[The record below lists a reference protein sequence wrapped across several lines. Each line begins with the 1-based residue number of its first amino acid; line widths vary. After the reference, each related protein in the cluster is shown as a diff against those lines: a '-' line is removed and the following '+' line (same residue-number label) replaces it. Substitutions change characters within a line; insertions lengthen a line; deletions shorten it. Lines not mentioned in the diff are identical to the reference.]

1 MKKLLF
7 IVSFLVLFTTQALSI
22 VIVGE
27 VKDKMGS
34 TFNERSGKT
43 EKVIKGYLLEMNDF
57 LQTGEDG
64 AMNIIFLDDTKI
76 TPAPNTEFLIDEF
89 AFDTTVIPIEVA
101 MNISVNVGTF
111 TYESGTISKMNG
123 DVQISTPNA
132 TITVQ
137 GTAFSGMVEPG
148 GNTTIILLPDSKG
161 AVGEVTVFNDA
172 GSQTLTQP
180 YTSVTVL
187 GDDLAPRVPT
197 PLGNNE
203 KRNLWDL
210 EGFEDEGENRQ
221 DKQFDRNENNE
232 FLENEKEEFES
243 NDLMVSPDGEVEINE
258 KEAQEIEEQIIS
270 EELSIESDT
279 TASDVN
285 VEVSEDFTTQS
296 SELDTKSTEDIAID
310 EEAKESDIDTSYYDD
325 FEDDLKDW
333 GYIDDDN
340 QISVWDGEGEQTMDW
355 DVAKEMYAEMDQAYF
370 DAIGCSDCTWD
381 SVNWDEINWDEVD
394 WDGYM
399 EDYNELLEDY
409 GLTSYTTEVDDVT
422 EEVEDEAT
430 STIKGYDWED
440 FKLDDDYYANTD
452 YIASGG
458 PPTLTIENYCN
469 YNGYG
474 SDWCNQDYLDY
485 LNSWYKDDWSLY
497 KDFTSWTKDAKKIFE
512 KWYGWCG
519 TYLNWEFCDG
529 QPKPWD
535 IPSLKDKYVGEWDQ
549 NDWNNYYDNLYNWW
563 YYGEYEEDD
572 DTVSLEEEYAYEDD
586 YDIDAELELLL
597 ASYDESD
604 CLKYGYYWN
613 VAGQSCGTEWVDNSG
628 SETTITTSGEII
640 NYETGE
646 ITQTTTSELTGS
658 STQTGRYTTGGNTN
672 NAEVVENEDDSDYSI
687 IDRTHGGHTA
697 YVNSETTHS
706 SDVQIVQESETQ
718 NLTLGSDS
726 TKPKITIIQTD

>member
-1 MKKLLF
+1 MKKF
-7 IVSFLVLFTTQALSI
+7 LSI
-22 VIVGE
+22 VFFLILLSFNAYAIPKVGEIVGQ
-27 VKDKMGS
+27 MG
-34 TFNERSGKT
+34 TTWNEREGKNET
-43 EKVIKGYLLEMNDF
+43 VVMGYELLMNDF

-64 AMNIIFLDDTKI
+64 GMILEYVDGTKF
-76 TPAPNTEFLIDEF
+76 TMGPNAEAIIDEF
-89 AFDTTVIPIEVA
+89 SFDTSMVPIEVS
-101 MNISVNVGTF
+101 MNISVNVGSF
-111 TYESGTISKMNG
+111 TYESGSISELGG
-123 DVQISTPNA
+123 DVEIFTPTA
-132 TITVQ
+132 TVTMQ
-137 GTAFSGMVEPG
+137 GTAISGSVAANG
-148 GNTTIILLPDSKG
+148 ATTIVLLPDSNG
-161 AVGEVTVFNDA
+161 NVGQVTVANESGSQILSNPYTAVTVFAEN
-172 GSQTLTQP
+172 
-180 YTSVTVL
+180 VTIK
-187 GDDLAPRVPT
+187 APS

-203 KRNLWDL
+203 KKNLFDL
-210 EGFEDEGENRQ
+210 DSVEETIEDEE
-221 DKQFDRNENNE
+221 KFEKTKELIEKNNE
-232 FLENEKEEFES
+232 ELIETIEEIES
-243 NDLMVSPDGEVEINE
+243 EDILMEDDVESKDVE
-258 KEAQEIEEQIIS
+258 MEMDEAQELEEQIIS
-270 EELSIESDT
+270 EELTIDETETITTTDLAIETEIDI
-279 TASDVN
+279 
-285 VEVSEDFTTQS
+285 
-296 SELDTKSTEDIAID
+296 KSTDTFAEVD
-310 EEAKESDIDTSYYDD
+310 EIGIEEEVDTSYYDEW
-325 FEDDLKDW
+325 EDDLKDW
-333 GYIDDDN
+333 GYIDEDN
-340 QISVWDGEGEQTMDW
+340 QISVWDAEGEQTMDW
-355 DVAKEMYAEMDQAYF
+355 DDAKNMYAEMDQAYF

-440 FKLDDDYYANTD
+440 FKLDDEYYANTD

-646 ITQTTTSELTGS
+646 ITQTTTSALTGS

-672 NAEVVENEDDSDYSI
+672 NAAVVENEDDSDYSI

-706 SDVQIVQESETQ
+706 ADVQIVQESETQ

>member
-43 EKVIKGYLLEMNDF
+43 EKVIAGYLLEMNDF

-76 TPAPNTEFLIDEF
+76 TLAPNTEFLIDEF

-111 TYESGTISKMNG
+111 TYESGKISKMDG
-123 DVQISTPNA
+123 DVEIATPTA

-137 GTAFSGMVEPG
+137 GTAFSGTVDTSG
-148 GNTTIILLPDSKG
+148 ATTITLLPDSSG
-161 AVGEVTVFNDA
+161 RVGEVTVSNDA
-172 GSQTLTQP
+172 GSQILTLP
-180 YTSVTVL
+180 YTSVTVV
-187 GDDLAPRVPT
+187 GDDLAPRAPS
-197 PLGNNE
+197 PLDNFQ
-203 KRNLWDL
+203 KKNLFDL
-210 EGFEDEGENRQ
+210 DSVEHDIEDQ
-221 DKQFDRNENNE
+221 KDIQFDRKENNE
-232 FLENEKEEFES
+232 FLENEKETFES
-243 NDLMVSPDGEVEINE
+243 NELLEQESLEIE
-258 KEAQEIEEQIIS
+258 MDAKEANEIEEQIVS
-270 EELSIESDT
+270 EELTMESDT
-279 TASDVN
+279 LTSDTTVQ
-285 VEVSEDFTTQS
+285 VDDFTTQS
-296 SELDTKSTEDIAID
+296 SELDTKSTEDITID
-310 EEAKESDIDTSYYDD
+310 DGSLEESDIDTSYYDSW
-325 FEDDLKDW
+325 EDDLKDW

-355 DVAKEMYAEMDQAYF
+355 DDAKEMYAEMDQAYF

-409 GLTSYTTEVDDVT
+409 GLTSYDVKADDVT

-430 STIKGYDWED
+430 STVQGYDWED
-440 FKLDDDYYANTD
+440 FKLDDDYYANAD
-452 YIASGG
+452 YNSLGG
-458 PPTLTIENYCN
+458 PPTLTTENYCN
-469 YNGYG
+469 YNGYS
-474 SDWCNQDYLDY
+474 SDWCNQEYLDY

-497 KDFTSWTKDAKKIFE
+497 KDFTTWTKDAKKIFE

-519 TYLNWEFCDG
+519 TYPNWEFCDG

-535 IPSLKDKYVGEWDQ
+535 IPSLKDKYVA
-549 NDWNNYYDNLYNWW
+549 DWKNSDWQNYYDNVYNWY
-563 YYGEYEEDD
+563 YYGEYEEETDD
-572 DTVSLEEEYAYEDD
+572 VSLEEEYGYEDD

-597 ASYDESD
+597 ASYDEND
-604 CLKYGYYWN
+604 CLNYGYYWDN
-613 VAGQSCGTEWVDNSG
+613 ANSSCGTVWVDNSG
-628 SETTITTSGEII
+628 AETTVTTSGEII
-640 NYETGE
+640 NYETGD

-658 STQTGRYTTGGNTN
+658 STQTGRYTTGGN
-672 NAEVVENEDDSDYSI
+672 DDDVDASTSGNYSI
-687 IDRTHGGHTA
+687 VNRTHGGHTA
-697 YVNSETTHS
+697 YIKTETAES

-718 NLTLGSDS
+718 NIKIGSDS
-726 TKPKITIIQTD
+726 TKPEVTIIQTD